1 MNWRSNKKFSVALL
15 QADVNFQ
22 KNGLTVKNQKKIK
35 KNENPNIQKSKKK
48 KSKKKSSK
56 EISVRDHSNY
66 KRYQK
71 KMYAIK
77 CLIVYYKFL
86 WKS

>member
-15 QADVNFQ
+15 QANVNFQ
-22 KNGLTVKNQKKIK
+22 KNGLTVKNKKKIK
-35 KNENPNIQKSKKK
+35 KNIIRIYKNRKKNQ
-48 KSKKKSSK
+48 KKSSK
-56 EISVRDHSNY
+56 EISVRDHSDY

-71 KMYAIK
+71 KCTLLKTSHY
-77 CLIVYYKFL
+77 LLQFL

>member
-1 MNWRSNKKFSVALL
+1 MN
-15 QADVNFQ
+15 
-22 KNGLTVKNQKKIK
+22 
-35 KNENPNIQKSKKK
+35 NPKLQKSKKK
-48 KSKKKSSK
+48 KSKKSSK
-56 EISVRDHSNY
+56 EISVRDHSDY

-77 CLIVYYKFL
+77 NVSLFTTNLL

>member
-1 MNWRSNKKFSVALL
+1 MN
-15 QADVNFQ
+15 
-22 KNGLTVKNQKKIK
+22 
-35 KNENPNIQKSKKK
+35 NPKLQKSKK

-56 EISVRDHSNY
+56 EISVRDHSDY

-71 KMYAIK
+71 KN
-77 CLIVYYKFL
+77 VRYKNVSLFTTNLL

>member
-1 MNWRSNKKFSVALL
+1 MNNP
-15 QADVNFQ
+15 
-22 KNGLTVKNQKKIK
+22 KIR
-35 KNENPNIQKSKKK
+35 KSKKNQ
-48 KSKKKSSK
+48 KKSSK
-56 EISVRDHSNY
+56 EISVRDHSDY

-77 CLIVYYKFL
+77 NVSLFTTNLL

>member
-1 MNWRSNKKFSVALL
+1 MY
-15 QADVNFQ
+15 
-22 KNGLTVKNQKKIK
+22 
-35 KNENPNIQKSKKK
+35 NPNLQKSKKNPQK
-48 KSKKKSSK
+48 D
-56 EISVRDHSNY
+56 ISVRDHSDY

-77 CLIVYYKFL
+77 NVSLFTTNLL